1 MPIRRRNSPKKMI
14 LLAGAQGVIIG
25 VVGVLLFGLLLNLA
39 SDKEVAEKEGNDPST
54 VVSAPKDNT
63 EDEKIDVG
71 AEPNLAFKSRQ
82 YGMFT
87 TKESAMS
94 FMSAEPSLTKA
105 GIVQI
110 EGKFYV
116 WSDVFA
122 NEVAVIQ
129 QEELPSFIK
138 TFYVS
143 TSSCESSQVQ
153 KMFTTLNEET
163 ISKNYFDSLS
173 NKEEYP
179 EDLPSIV
186 QALSTFSDAP
196 SVLRLH
202 LFTHYLEKNNCIK
215 LSF

>member
-1 MPIRRRNSPKKMI
+1 MPIRRRNSPKKLI

-39 SDKEVAEKEGNDPST
+39 NEKEAAQKEEDKSPETIVDTKDPDKT
-54 VVSAPKDNT
+54 VEVVA
-63 EDEKIDVG
+63 
-71 AEPNLAFKSRQ
+71 APNLSFKARQ

-94 FMSAEPSLTKA
+94 FMSTEPSLAKA

-116 WSDVFA
+116 WSDVFVSEA
-122 NEVAVIQ
+122 PAIQ

-143 TSSCESSQVQ
+143 TSSCENAQVQ
-153 KMFTTLNEET
+153 KVFTALNEES
-163 ISKNYFDSLS
+163 ISKNYFDSLPD
-173 NKEEYP
+173 KEVYP
-179 EDLPSIV
+179 EDLPGIV
-186 QALSTFSDAP
+186 QAISTFSSSA
-196 SVLRLH
+196 SVMRLH